1 MAIPSVCHSRALCNK
16 TAECIL
22 MLSSL
27 YDSPI
32 ILVCQHS
39 KFFFP
44 KLRRGQY
51 SADSQKMYSV
61 VMFLSFRFV
70 LFEWKQ
76 KKKYFEKNEIKNVQK
91 QNKNS
96 QKRK

>member
-1 MAIPSVCHSRALCNK
+1 
-16 TAECIL
+16 
-22 MLSSL
+22 
-27 YDSPI
+27 
-32 ILVCQHS
+32 
-39 KFFFP
+39 
-44 KLRRGQY
+44 
-51 SADSQKMYSV
+51 
-61 VMFLSFRFV
+61 MFLSFRFV